1 MAVQLEYPKPQ
12 FSTKTGTINLQFGSN
27 TPNFGVL
34 GASPNQYTNRA
45 FCDVYVGLPVGVY
58 NFEIK
63 QVQITLPPA
72 YRSQETF
79 PGPATRTLPTPS
91 FLLEGDL
98 FNSPQSKYINDP
110 LSKGGM
116 ILSPTTQ
123 SFHDTSG
130 VSLIKSMTEMNTIL
144 VNPNWKCQYFNL
156 TGTSMQ
162 LNLRIRN
169 RNPANNFIVGF
180 QNALNYWFDEP
191 IDTITANP
199 TWPWLC
205 LDANHDIVDYPAN
218 SIENLF
224 NVIITLEYNRISG
237 MPLF

>member
-12 FSTKTGTINLQFGSN
+12 LAQKTGTINLQFGSN

-34 GASPNQYTNRA
+34 GESPNQYANRA
-45 FCDVYVGLPVGVY
+45 FCNVYVGLPIGIY

-63 QVQITLPPA
+63 QVQITLPPG
-72 YRSQETF
+72 YRSQEQLSSVTK
-79 PGPATRTLPTPS
+79 TLPVPS

-98 FNSPQSKYINDP
+98 FNSPQIKYINDAA
-110 LSKGGM
+110 SKGGM
-116 ILSPTTQ
+116 ILTPNAHT
-123 SFHDTSG
+123 FHDTTGS
-130 VSLIKSMTEMNTIL
+130 SLIKSMNELETIT
-144 VNPNWKCQYFNL
+144 VNPNWKSQYFNL

-169 RNPANNFIVGF
+169 RDPANNFVVGF
-180 QNALNYWFDEP
+180 QNALNYWVDEP

-205 LDANHDIVDYPAN
+205 IDQNHDIADYPVN
-218 SIENLF
+218 SIGNLF